1 MVKLDP
7 RKKLLAS
14 EARAK
19 FSSLLEEVSVH
30 PGRAIYIA
38 RRDRKDAAVLV
49 DAAHYELLLHKADLV
64 DHPHGEPFQIVGSLQ
79 VLVSDEEL
87 EAGIATERRRQ
98 AELAAAKFKD
108 L

>member
-1 MVKLDP
+1 MVELSSH
-7 RKKLLAS
+7 KKLLAS

-38 RRDRKDAAVLV
+38 RRDHKDAAVLV
-49 DAAHYELLLHKADLV
+49 DAAHYEVLMRKAELV
-64 DHPHGEPFQIVGSLQ
+64 DHPPGEPFRLAGSMRL
-79 VLVSDEEL
+79 LVSPDEL
-87 EAGIATERRRQ
+87 EAGIAAERRRQ
-98 AELAAAKFKD
+98 AELAAAKFNN

>member
-1 MVKLDP
+1 MVKFSA

-19 FSSLLEEVSVH
+19 FSSLLEEVSGH
-30 PGRAIYIA
+30 PGRAIYIS

-49 DAAHYELLLHKADLV
+49 DAAHYELLMHKADLV
-64 DHPHGEPFQIVGSLQ
+64 DHPHGEPFQIVGSLK
-79 VLVSDEEL
+79 VLVSDDEL
-87 EAGIATERRRQ
+87 EAGIAADRRRQ
-98 AELAAAKFKD
+98 AELAAAKFND